1 MEVTFMA
8 RHTEISEAVR
18 KHAVERLD
26 RLGRNQR
33 RPTHVEVRFDE
44 ERGQMRAKIR
54 LVVTGGATFLAQGD
68 ASNQRAA
75 VDSAI
80 ERLKRQLTREHER
93 VSDHQALKISP

>member
-26 RLGRNQR
+26 RLSRNQR
-33 RPTHVEVRFDE
+33 HPTHVEVRFDE
-44 ERGQMRAKIR
+44 KRGQMRAEIR
-54 LVVTGGATFLAQGD
+54 LVVTGGATFHAQGNG
-68 ASNQRAA
+68 SNQRAA